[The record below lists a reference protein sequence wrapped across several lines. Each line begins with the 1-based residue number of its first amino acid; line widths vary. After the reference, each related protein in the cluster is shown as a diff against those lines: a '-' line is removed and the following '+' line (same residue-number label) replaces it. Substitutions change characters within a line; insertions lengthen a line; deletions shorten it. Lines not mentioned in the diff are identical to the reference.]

1 MTLVVKT
8 PPTASTSALVTLAK
22 LRFAALRAIARTFL
36 NRRAAY
42 RVAEL
47 PDHLL
52 SDIGLKR
59 DDVHEAMNADWREDP
74 TFRMAMLAHRGR
86 DASLRAPRRTD

>member
-1 MTLVVKT
+1 MTLVSKT
-8 PPTASTSALVTLAK
+8 ALSASGLG
-22 LRFAALRAIARTFL
+22 LRDAVRTRIAALRAIVRTFL

-47 PDHLL
+47 QDYLL
-52 SDIGLKR
+52 NDIGLKR

-74 TFRMAMLAHRGR
+74 TYRMAMLAHRGR
-86 DASLRAPRRTD
+86 DASRPAGRRIS